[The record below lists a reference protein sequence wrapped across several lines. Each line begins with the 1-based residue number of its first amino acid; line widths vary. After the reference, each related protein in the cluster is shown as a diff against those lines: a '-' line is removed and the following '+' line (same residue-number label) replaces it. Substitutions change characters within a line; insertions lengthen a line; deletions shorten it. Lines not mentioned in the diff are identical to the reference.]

1 MAKQLPSSPSNK
13 MISELIGMIRRE
25 ELILQPEFQRKLVW
39 NINHKSAFI
48 DTILKGY
55 PFPEI
60 YLSQS
65 GIDFE
70 TLKSQQVVVDGQQ
83 RLSTIMQ
90 YVEGVPEQRWK
101 SIPMFKDLSVEQK
114 NDFLNYNV
122 VVRNLQDASE
132 EVVKEVFRRINQTK
146 FNLEQIEIQ
155 NALYDG
161 EFISAAKQ
169 IVTQNEL
176 ENFPVFSDIDIS
188 RMSDLNFILLC
199 MSTLLVGGY
208 YAGNKQTEEFI
219 IRFNDSF
226 DDREKVISQFNQT
239 IEYIKGLSLS
249 KDSIWFRKS
258 NFFTMVMELLFHPLP
273 QVDISE
279 SLKVFETNI
288 IENKD
293 NKDNEYGMY
302 YAYMYTG
309 TNGRTARVERGR
321 LFQKHI
327 LNKLEA

>member
-90 YVEGVPEQRWK
+90 YVEGVPEQKWK
-101 SIPMFKDLSVEQK
+101 GIPMFKDLSTDQK

-132 EVVKEVFRRINQTK
+132 DVVKEVFRRINQTK

-161 EFISAAKQ
+161 EFISAAKE
-169 IVTQNEL
+169 IVTLNKL

-199 MSTLLVGGY
+199 MSTLLEGGY
-208 YAGNKQTEEFI
+208 YAGNKKTEEFI
-219 IRFNDSF
+219 IRYNDSF
-226 DDREKVISQFNQT
+226 EERDNIILRFNNT
-239 IEYIKGLSLS
+239 FDYVKNLSLPQ
-249 KDSIWFRKS
+249 DSIWYRKS
-258 NFFTMVMELLFHPLP
+258 NFFTLVMELLFNSIP
-273 QVDISE
+273 QEDISN
-279 SLKVFETNI
+279 SLKTFETNVS
-288 IENKD
+288 ENKE
-293 NKDNEYGMY
+293 NKESEFGLY

-321 LFQKHI
+321 LFKKYI
-327 LNKLEA
+327 LQ

>member
-90 YVEGVPEQRWK
+90 YVEGVPEQKWNG
-101 SIPMFKDLSVEQK
+101 IPVFKDLSIDEK

-132 EVVKEVFRRINQTK
+132 DVVKEVFRRINQTK

-161 EFISAAKQ
+161 EFISVAKE
-169 IVTQNEL
+169 IVTLNKL

-199 MSTLLVGGY
+199 MSTLLEGGY
-208 YAGNKQTEEFI
+208 YAGNKKTEEFI
-219 IRFNDSF
+219 IRYNDSF
-226 DDREKVISQFNQT
+226 EERDNVILRFNKT
-239 IEYIKGLSLS
+239 FDYIKNLSLPL
-249 KDSIWFRKS
+249 DSIWYRKS
-258 NFFTMVMELLFHPLP
+258 NFFTLVMELLFNSIP
-273 QVDISE
+273 QEDISK
-279 SLKVFETNI
+279 SLTTFETNVS
-288 IENKD
+288 ENKK
-293 NKDNEYGMY
+293 NKESEFGLY

-321 LFQKHI
+321 LFKKYI
-327 LNKLEA
+327 L

>member
-90 YVEGVPEQRWK
+90 YVEGVPEQKWK
-101 SIPMFKDLSVEQK
+101 GIPLFKDLSTDQK

-132 EVVKEVFRRINQTK
+132 DVVKEVFRRINQTK

-161 EFISAAKQ
+161 EFISAAKE
-169 IVTQNEL
+169 IVTLNQL
-176 ENFPVFSDIDIS
+176 DNFPVFSDIDIS
-188 RMSDLNFILLC
+188 RMSDLNFVLLC
-199 MSTLLVGGY
+199 MSTLLEGGY
-208 YAGNKQTEEFI
+208 YAGNKKTEEFI
-219 IRFNDSF
+219 IRYNDLFEDRDNIISLFNKTF
-226 DDREKVISQFNQT
+226 D
-239 IEYIKGLSLS
+239 YIKHLSLP
-249 KDSIWFRKS
+249 KDSIWYRKS
-258 NFFTMVMELLFHPLP
+258 NFFTLVMELLFNSIP
-273 QVDISE
+273 QRDISD
-279 SLKVFETNI
+279 SLMSFETNVS
-288 IENKD
+288 ENKE
-293 NKDNEYGMY
+293 NKESEYGLY

-321 LFQKHI
+321 I
-327 LNKLEA
+327 LKKQVLQ

>member
-90 YVEGVPEQRWK
+90 YVEGIPEQKWK
-101 SIPMFKDLSVEQK
+101 GIPLFKDLSTDQK

-132 EVVKEVFRRINQTK
+132 DVVKEVFRRINQTK

-161 EFISAAKQ
+161 EFISAAKE
-169 IVTQNEL
+169 IVTLNQL
-176 ENFPVFSDIDIS
+176 KNFPVFSDIDIS
-188 RMSDLNFILLC
+188 RMSDLNFVLLC
-199 MSTLLVGGY
+199 MSTLLEGGY
-208 YAGNKQTEEFI
+208 YAGNKKTEEFI
-219 IRFNDSF
+219 IRYNDSF
-226 DDREKVISQFNQT
+226 VERDNVITQFNKT
-239 IEYIKGLSLS
+239 FDYIKSLSLPQ
-249 KDSIWFRKS
+249 DSIWYRKS
-258 NFFTMVMELLFHPLP
+258 NFFTLVMELLFKSIP
-273 QVDISE
+273 QEDISN
-279 SLKVFETNI
+279 SLTTFETKVN
-288 IENKD
+288 ENKE
-293 NKDNEYGMY
+293 NKENEYGLY

-321 LFQKHI
+321 IFKEHI
-327 LNKLEA
+327 LQ

>member
-48 DTILKGY
+48 DTILRGY

-90 YVEGVPEQRWK
+90 YVEGIPEQKWK
-101 SIPMFKDLSVEQK
+101 GIPLFKDLSTDQK

-132 EVVKEVFRRINQTK
+132 DVVKEVFRRINQTK

-161 EFISAAKQ
+161 EFISAAKE
-169 IVTQNEL
+169 IVTLNQL

-188 RMSDLNFILLC
+188 RMSDLNFVLLC
-199 MSTLLVGGY
+199 MSTLLEGGY
-208 YAGNKQTEEFI
+208 YAGNKKTEEFI
-219 IRFNDSF
+219 IRYNDSF
-226 DDREKVISQFNQT
+226 VERDNVITQFNKT
-239 IEYIKGLSLS
+239 FDYIKSLSLPQ
-249 KDSIWFRKS
+249 DSIWYRKS
-258 NFFTMVMELLFHPLP
+258 NFFTLVMELLFKSIP
-273 QVDISE
+273 QEDISN
-279 SLKVFETNI
+279 SLTTFEMKVN
-288 IENKD
+288 ENKE
-293 NKDNEYGMY
+293 NKENEYGLY

-321 LFQKHI
+321 IFKEHI
-327 LNKLEA
+327 LQ

>member
-90 YVEGVPEQRWK
+90 YVEGIPEQNWK
-101 SIPMFKDLSVEQK
+101 GIPLFKDLSTDQK

-132 EVVKEVFRRINQTK
+132 DVVKEVFRRINQTK

-161 EFISAAKQ
+161 EFISAAKE
-169 IVTQNEL
+169 IVTLNQL
-176 ENFPVFSDIDIS
+176 KNFPVFSDIDIS
-188 RMSDLNFILLC
+188 RMSDLNFVLLC
-199 MSTLLVGGY
+199 MSTLLEGGY
-208 YAGNKQTEEFI
+208 YAGNKKTEEFI
-219 IRFNDSF
+219 IRYNDSF
-226 DDREKVISQFNQT
+226 VERDNVITQFNKT
-239 IEYIKGLSLS
+239 FDYIKSLSLPQ
-249 KDSIWFRKS
+249 DSIWYRKS
-258 NFFTMVMELLFHPLP
+258 NFFTLVMELLFKSIP
-273 QVDISE
+273 QEDISN
-279 SLKVFETNI
+279 SLTTFETKVS
-288 IENKD
+288 ENKE
-293 NKDNEYGMY
+293 NKENEYGLY

-321 LFQKHI
+321 IFKEHI
-327 LNKLEA
+327 LQ

>member
-90 YVEGVPEQRWK
+90 YVEGIPEQNWK
-101 SIPMFKDLSVEQK
+101 GIPLFKDLSTDQK

-132 EVVKEVFRRINQTK
+132 DVVKEVFRRINQTK

-161 EFISAAKQ
+161 EFISAAKE
-169 IVTQNEL
+169 IVTLNQL
-176 ENFPVFSDIDIS
+176 KNFPVFSDIDIS
-188 RMSDLNFILLC
+188 RMSDLNFVLLC
-199 MSTLLVGGY
+199 MSTLLEGGY
-208 YAGNKQTEEFI
+208 YAGNKKTEEFI
-219 IRFNDSF
+219 IRYNDSF
-226 DDREKVISQFNQT
+226 VERDNVITQFNKT
-239 IEYIKGLSLS
+239 FDYIKSLSLPQ
-249 KDSIWFRKS
+249 DSIWYRKS
-258 NFFTMVMELLFHPLP
+258 NFFTLVMELLFKSIP
-273 QVDISE
+273 QEDISN
-279 SLKVFETNI
+279 SLTTFETKVN
-288 IENKD
+288 ENKE
-293 NKDNEYGMY
+293 NKENEYGLY

-321 LFQKHI
+321 IFKEHI
-327 LNKLEA
+327 LQ

>member
-13 MISELIGMIRRE
+13 MISELIGMIRRG

-48 DTILKGY
+48 DTILNGY

-90 YVEGVPEQRWK
+90 YVEGNPDQKWRG
-101 SIPMFKDLSVEQK
+101 IPLFKDLTPVQK

-122 VVRNLQDASE
+122 VVRNLQDAE
-132 EVVKEVFRRINQTK
+132 DGVVKEIFRRINQTK

-161 EFISAAKQ
+161 EFISAAKE
-169 IVTQNEL
+169 IVTQNKL
-176 ENFPVFSDIDIS
+176 EDFSVFSDIDIS

-199 MSTLLVGGY
+199 MSTLLEGGY
-208 YAGNKQTEEFI
+208 YAGNKKTEEFI
-219 IRFNDSF
+219 IRYNDSF
-226 DDREKVISQFNQT
+226 EESDKIIRQFNQT
-239 IEYIKGLSLS
+239 LDYVRNLSLP
-249 KDSIWFRKS
+249 KDSIWYRKS
-258 NFFTMVMELLFHPLP
+258 NFFTLVMELLFNSLP
-273 QVDISE
+273 QGDISD
-279 SLKVFETNI
+279 SLKTFEDNVNNNK
-288 IENKD
+288 ENKE
-293 NKDNEYGMY
+293 NEYGLY

-321 LFQKHI
+321 IFKEYI
-327 LNKLEA
+327 LQ

>member
-90 YVEGVPEQRWK
+90 YVEGIPEQKWK
-101 SIPMFKDLSVEQK
+101 GIPLFKDLSTDQK

-132 EVVKEVFRRINQTK
+132 DVVKEVFRRINQTK

-161 EFISAAKQ
+161 EFISAAKE
-169 IVTQNEL
+169 IVTLNQL
-176 ENFPVFSDIDIS
+176 ENFPIFSDIDIS
-188 RMSDLNFILLC
+188 RMSDLNFVLLC
-199 MSTLLVGGY
+199 MSTLLEGGY
-208 YAGNKQTEEFI
+208 YAGNKKTEEFI
-219 IRFNDSF
+219 IRYNDSF
-226 DDREKVISQFNQT
+226 VERDNVITQFNKT
-239 IEYIKGLSLS
+239 FDYIKSLSLPQ
-249 KDSIWFRKS
+249 DSIWYRKS
-258 NFFTMVMELLFHPLP
+258 NFFTLVMELLFKSIP
-273 QVDISE
+273 QEDISN
-279 SLKVFETNI
+279 SLTTFETKVN
-288 IENKD
+288 ENKE
-293 NKDNEYGMY
+293 NKENEYGLY

-321 LFQKHI
+321 IFKEHI
-327 LNKLEA
+327 LQ

>member
-90 YVEGVPEQRWK
+90 YVEGVPEQKWK
-101 SIPMFKDLSVEQK
+101 GIPLFKDLSTDQK

-132 EVVKEVFRRINQTK
+132 DVVKEVFRRINQTK

-161 EFISAAKQ
+161 EFISAAKE
-169 IVTQNEL
+169 IVTLNQL

-188 RMSDLNFILLC
+188 RMSDLNFVLLC
-199 MSTLLVGGY
+199 MSTLLEGGY
-208 YAGNKQTEEFI
+208 YAGNKKTEEFI
-219 IRFNDSF
+219 IRYNDSF
-226 DDREKVISQFNQT
+226 VERDNVITQLNKTFD
-239 IEYIKGLSLS
+239 YIKSLSLPQ
-249 KDSIWFRKS
+249 DSIWYRKS
-258 NFFTMVMELLFHPLP
+258 NFFTLVMELLFKSIP
-273 QVDISE
+273 QEDISN
-279 SLKVFETNI
+279 SLTTFETKVN
-288 IENKD
+288 ENKE
-293 NKDNEYGMY
+293 NKENEYGLY

-321 LFQKHI
+321 IFKEHI
-327 LNKLEA
+327 LQ

>member
-48 DTILKGY
+48 DTIPNGY

-65 GIDFE
+65 GIDLE

-90 YVEGVPEQRWK
+90 YVEGEPDQKWK
-101 SIPMFKDLSVEQK
+101 GIPLFKDLTPDQK

-122 VVRNLQDASE
+122 VVRNLQDANESII
-132 EVVKEVFRRINQTK
+132 KEIFKRINQTK

-161 EFISAAKQ
+161 EFISAAKD
-169 IVTQNEL
+169 IVKQNQL
-176 ENFPVFSDIDIS
+176 EDLAVFSDIDIS

-199 MSTLLVGGY
+199 MSTLLEGGY
-208 YAGNKQTEEFI
+208 YAGNKKTEEYI
-219 IRFNDSF
+219 IRYNDSF
-226 DDREKVISQFNQT
+226 EERDNVIQQFNQT
-239 IEYIKGLSLS
+239 LAYVRNLSLP

-258 NFFTMVMELLFHPLP
+258 NFFTLIMELLFNSLP
-273 QVDISE
+273 KVDISDL
-279 SLKVFETNI
+279 LKSFETKVNENK
-288 IENKD
+288 ENKD
-293 NKDNEYGMY
+293 TEYGLY
-302 YAYMYTG
+302 YGYMYTG
-309 TNGRTARVERGR
+309 TNGRTARVERSR
-321 LFQKHI
+321 IFKENI
-327 LNKLEA
+327 LR

>member
-13 MISELIGMIRRE
+13 MISELIGMIRRG

-48 DTILKGY
+48 DTILNGY

-90 YVEGVPEQRWK
+90 YVEGNPDQKWRG
-101 SIPMFKDLSVEQK
+101 IPLFKDLTPVQK

-122 VVRNLQDASE
+122 VVRNLQDAE
-132 EVVKEVFRRINQTK
+132 ESVVKEIFRRINQTK

-161 EFISAAKQ
+161 EFISTAKE
-169 IVTQNEL
+169 IVAQNKL
-176 ENFPVFSDIDIS
+176 EDFSVFSDIDIS

-199 MSTLLVGGY
+199 MSTLLEGGY
-208 YAGNKQTEEFI
+208 YAGNKKTEEFI
-219 IRFNDSF
+219 IRYNDSF
-226 DDREKVISQFNQT
+226 EESDKVIRQFNQT
-239 IEYIKGLSLS
+239 LDYVRNLSLP
-249 KDSIWFRKS
+249 KDSIWYRKS
-258 NFFTMVMELLFHPLP
+258 NFFTLIMELLFNSLP
-273 QVDISE
+273 QGDISDL
-279 SLKVFETNI
+279 LKTFEENVNANK
-288 IENKD
+288 ENKE
-293 NKDNEYGMY
+293 NEYGAY

-321 LFQKHI
+321 IFKENI
-327 LNKLEA
+327 LQ

>member
-13 MISELIGMIRRE
+13 MISELIGMIRRG

-48 DTILKGY
+48 DTILNGY

-90 YVEGVPEQRWK
+90 YVEGNPDQKWRG
-101 SIPMFKDLSVEQK
+101 IPLFKDLTSVQK

-122 VVRNLQDASE
+122 VVRNLQDAE
-132 EVVKEVFRRINQTK
+132 DGVVKEIFRRINQTK

-161 EFISAAKQ
+161 EFISAAKE
-169 IVTQNEL
+169 IVTQNKL
-176 ENFPVFSDIDIS
+176 EDFSVFSDIDIS

-199 MSTLLVGGY
+199 MSTLLEGGY
-208 YAGNKQTEEFI
+208 YAGNKKTEEFI
-219 IRFNDSF
+219 IRYNDSF
-226 DDREKVISQFNQT
+226 EESDKIIRQFNQT
-239 IEYIKGLSLS
+239 LDYVRNLSLP
-249 KDSIWFRKS
+249 KDSIWYRKS
-258 NFFTMVMELLFHPLP
+258 NFFTLVMELLFNSLP
-273 QVDISE
+273 QGDISD
-279 SLKVFETNI
+279 SLKTFEDNVNNNK
-288 IENKD
+288 ENKE
-293 NKDNEYGMY
+293 NEYGLY

-321 LFQKHI
+321 IFKEYI
-327 LNKLEA
+327 LQ

>member
-90 YVEGVPEQRWK
+90 YVEGIPEQKWK
-101 SIPMFKDLSVEQK
+101 GIPLFKDLSTDQK

-132 EVVKEVFRRINQTK
+132 DVVKEVFRRINQTK

-161 EFISAAKQ
+161 EFISAAKE
-169 IVTQNEL
+169 IVTLNQL

-188 RMSDLNFILLC
+188 RMSDLNFVLLC
-199 MSTLLVGGY
+199 MSTLLEGGY
-208 YAGNKQTEEFI
+208 YAGNKKTEEFI
-219 IRFNDSF
+219 IRYNDSF
-226 DDREKVISQFNQT
+226 VGRDNVITQFNKT
-239 IEYIKGLSLS
+239 FNYIKSLSLPQ
-249 KDSIWFRKS
+249 DSIWYRKS
-258 NFFTMVMELLFHPLP
+258 NFFTLVMELLFKSIP
-273 QVDISE
+273 QEDISN
-279 SLKVFETNI
+279 SLSTFETKVN
-288 IENKD
+288 ENKE
-293 NKDNEYGMY
+293 NKENEYGLY

-321 LFQKHI
+321 IFKEHI
-327 LNKLEA
+327 LQ

>member
-90 YVEGVPEQRWK
+90 YVEGIPEQKWK
-101 SIPMFKDLSVEQK
+101 GIPLFKDLSTDQK

-132 EVVKEVFRRINQTK
+132 DVVKEVFRRINQTK

-161 EFISAAKQ
+161 EFISAAKE
-169 IVTQNEL
+169 IVTLNQL

-188 RMSDLNFILLC
+188 RMSDLNFVLLC
-199 MSTLLVGGY
+199 MSTLLEGGY
-208 YAGNKQTEEFI
+208 YAGNKKTEEFI
-219 IRFNDSF
+219 IRYNDSF
-226 DDREKVISQFNQT
+226 VERDDVITQFNKT
-239 IEYIKGLSLS
+239 FDYIKSLSLPQ
-249 KDSIWFRKS
+249 DSIWYRKS
-258 NFFTMVMELLFHPLP
+258 NFFTLVMELLFKSIP
-273 QVDISE
+273 QEDISN
-279 SLKVFETNI
+279 SLTTFETKVN
-288 IENKD
+288 ENKE
-293 NKDNEYGMY
+293 NKENEYGLY

-321 LFQKHI
+321 IFKEHI
-327 LNKLEA
+327 LQ

>member
-1 MAKQLPSSPSNK
+1 MAKQHPSSPSNK
-13 MISELIGMIRRE
+13 MISELVGMIRRG

-48 DTILKGY
+48 DTILNGY

-90 YVEGVPEQRWK
+90 YVEGVPDQKWK
-101 SIPMFKDLSVEQK
+101 GIPVFKDLTPAQK

-122 VVRNLQDASE
+122 VVRNLQDATE
-132 EVVKEVFRRINQTK
+132 DVVKEIFRRINQTK

-161 EFISAAKQ
+161 EFISAAKE
-169 IVTQNEL
+169 IVTINKL
-176 ENFPVFSDIDIS
+176 ENLPVFSDIDIS

-199 MSTLLVGGY
+199 MSTLLEGGY
-208 YAGNKQTEEFI
+208 YAGNKKTEEFI
-219 IRFNDSF
+219 IRYNDSF
-226 DDREKVISQFNQT
+226 EERDNVILQFNQT
-239 IEYIKGLSLS
+239 LDYVKNLSLS
-249 KDSIWFRKS
+249 KDSIWYRKS
-258 NFFTMVMELLFHPLP
+258 NFFTLVMELLFNSLP
-273 QVDISE
+273 QGNISD
-279 SLKVFETNI
+279 SLKAFEANVN
-288 IENKD
+288 ENKE
-293 NKDNEYGMY
+293 NKENEYGLY

-321 LFQKHI
+321 IFKQYI
-327 LNKLEA
+327 LR

>member
-90 YVEGVPEQRWK
+90 YVEGIPEQKWK
-101 SIPMFKDLSVEQK
+101 GIPLFKDLSTDQK

-161 EFISAAKQ
+161 EFISVAKE
-169 IVTQNEL
+169 IVTLNNL

-188 RMSDLNFILLC
+188 RMSDLNFVLLC
-199 MSTLLVGGY
+199 MSTLLEGGY
-208 YAGNKQTEEFI
+208 YAGNKKTEEFI
-219 IRFNDSF
+219 IRYNDSF
-226 DDREKVISQFNQT
+226 VERDNVITQFNKT
-239 IEYIKGLSLS
+239 FDYIKSLSLPQ
-249 KDSIWFRKS
+249 DSIWYRKS
-258 NFFTMVMELLFHPLP
+258 NFFTLVMELLFKSIP
-273 QVDISE
+273 QEDISN
-279 SLKVFETNI
+279 SLTTFETKVN
-288 IENKD
+288 ENKE
-293 NKDNEYGMY
+293 NKENEYGLY

-321 LFQKHI
+321 IFKEHI
-327 LNKLEA
+327 LQ

>member
-90 YVEGVPEQRWK
+90 YVEGVPEQKWK
-101 SIPMFKDLSVEQK
+101 GIPLFKDLSTDQK

-132 EVVKEVFRRINQTK
+132 DVVKEVFRRINQTK

-161 EFISAAKQ
+161 EFISAAKE
-169 IVTQNEL
+169 IVTLNQL
-176 ENFPVFSDIDIS
+176 GNFPVFSDIDIS
-188 RMSDLNFILLC
+188 RMSDLNFVLLC
-199 MSTLLVGGY
+199 MSTLLEGGY
-208 YAGNKQTEEFI
+208 YAGNKKTEEFI
-219 IRFNDSF
+219 IRYNDSF
-226 DDREKVISQFNQT
+226 VERDNVITQFNKT
-239 IEYIKGLSLS
+239 FDYIKSLSLPQ
-249 KDSIWFRKS
+249 DSIWYRKS
-258 NFFTMVMELLFHPLP
+258 NFFTLVMELLFKSIP
-273 QVDISE
+273 QEDISN
-279 SLKVFETNI
+279 SLTTFETKVN
-288 IENKD
+288 ENKE
-293 NKDNEYGMY
+293 NKENEYGLY

-321 LFQKHI
+321 IFKEHI
-327 LNKLEA
+327 LQ

>member
-90 YVEGVPEQRWK
+90 YVEGIPEQKWK
-101 SIPMFKDLSVEQK
+101 GIPLFKDLSTDQK

-132 EVVKEVFRRINQTK
+132 DVVKEVFRRINQTK

-161 EFISAAKQ
+161 EFISAAKE
-169 IVTQNEL
+169 IVTLNQL

-188 RMSDLNFILLC
+188 RMSDLNFVLLC
-199 MSTLLVGGY
+199 MSTLLEGGY
-208 YAGNKQTEEFI
+208 YAGNKKTEEFI
-219 IRFNDSF
+219 IRYNDSF
-226 DDREKVISQFNQT
+226 VERENVITQFNKT
-239 IEYIKGLSLS
+239 FDYIKSLSLPQ
-249 KDSIWFRKS
+249 DSIWYRKS
-258 NFFTMVMELLFHPLP
+258 NFFTLVMELLFKSIP
-273 QVDISE
+273 QEDISN
-279 SLKVFETNI
+279 SLTTFETKVN
-288 IENKD
+288 ENKE
-293 NKDNEYGMY
+293 NKENEYGLY

-321 LFQKHI
+321 IFKEHI
-327 LNKLEA
+327 LQ

>member
-13 MISELIGMIRRE
+13 MISELIGMIRRG

-48 DTILKGY
+48 DTILNGF

-90 YVEGVPEQRWK
+90 YVEGDPDQKWKGVPL
-101 SIPMFKDLSVEQK
+101 FKDLTPDQK

-122 VVRNLQDASE
+122 VVRNLQDAE
-132 EVVKEVFRRINQTK
+132 EGIVKEIFRRINQTK

-161 EFISAAKQ
+161 EFISAAKE
-169 IVTQNEL
+169 IVKQNKL
-176 ENFPVFSDIDIS
+176 EDLSVFSDIDIS

-199 MSTLLVGGY
+199 MSTLLEGGY
-208 YAGNKQTEEFI
+208 YAGNTKTEDFI
-219 IRFNDSF
+219 IKFNDSF
-226 DDREKVISQFNQT
+226 EERDNTVLKFNQT
-239 IEYIKGLSLS
+239 LDYVKNLSLP
-249 KDSIWFRKS
+249 KDSIWYRKS
-258 NFFTMVMELLFHPLP
+258 NFFTLVMELLFNSLP
-273 QVDISE
+273 HGDISD
-279 SLKVFETNI
+279 SLKAFEAHVN
-288 IENKD
+288 ENKE
-293 NKDNEYGMY
+293 NKECEYGLY

-321 LFQKHI
+321 IFKEHI
-327 LNKLEA
+327 LQRMDK

>member
-90 YVEGVPEQRWK
+90 YVEGIPEQKWK
-101 SIPMFKDLSVEQK
+101 GIPLFKDLSTDQK

-132 EVVKEVFRRINQTK
+132 DVVKEVFRRINQTK

-161 EFISAAKQ
+161 EFISAAKE
-169 IVTQNEL
+169 IVTLNQL

-188 RMSDLNFILLC
+188 RMSDLNFVLLC
-199 MSTLLVGGY
+199 MSTLLEGGY
-208 YAGNKQTEEFI
+208 YAGNKKTEEFI
-219 IRFNDSF
+219 IRYNDSF
-226 DDREKVISQFNQT
+226 VERDNVITQFNKT
-239 IEYIKGLSLS
+239 FDYIKSLSLPQ
-249 KDSIWFRKS
+249 DSIWYRKS
-258 NFFTMVMELLFHPLP
+258 NFFTLVMELLFKSIP
-273 QVDISE
+273 QEDISN
-279 SLKVFETNI
+279 SLTTFETKVN
-288 IENKD
+288 ENKE
-293 NKDNEYGMY
+293 NKENEYGLY

-321 LFQKHI
+321 IFKEHI
-327 LNKLEA
+327 LP